1 MVAAGAAVYRTGPHQ
16 KPGEIAMTIAG
27 LAAALRGMPR
37 DARLLID
44 TPEGLKDLRCT
55 GACPRHA
62 GRRDGS
68 QHRRRVCDRAL
79 SGGAAAMSGTSMSDE
94 AFTDELD
101 ELIQAGRDGG
111 LSDEDMIV
119 LLDRATKALREG
131 LT

>member
-1 MVAAGAAVYRTGPHQ
+1 
-16 KPGEIAMTIAG
+16 
-27 LAAALRGMPR
+27 
-37 DARLLID
+37 
-44 TPEGLKDLRCT
+44 
-55 GACPRHA
+55 
-62 GRRDGS
+62 
-68 QHRRRVCDRAL
+68 
-79 SGGAAAMSGTSMSDE
+79 MSGTSMSDE